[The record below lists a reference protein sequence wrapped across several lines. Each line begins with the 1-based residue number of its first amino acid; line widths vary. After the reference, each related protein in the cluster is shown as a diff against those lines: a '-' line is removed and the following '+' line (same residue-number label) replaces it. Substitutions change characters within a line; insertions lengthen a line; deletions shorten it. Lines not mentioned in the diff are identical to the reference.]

1 MRIATFNVQSMR
13 LRRTG
18 DGPRL
23 DGARDKG
30 DGGDEGDGGAGDA
43 ALDVTDRRLT
53 AEVIHA
59 IDADVVA
66 LQEVF
71 DRATLDH
78 FHDAVLAPTGCAP
91 YPHRVCLPGNDGQG
105 LNVALMSR
113 IAPERVESHAAETAA
128 ELGLADPPQEVA
140 RGPVFRR
147 DCLEVHLPGLALF
160 ICHFKAPWPDPER
173 AARVR
178 RAEAEAVRHLVGRAF
193 PDPAAANWV
202 VLGDLNAPARSPGA
216 PRDTSLSPLTEGFA
230 VDVMERLAPGAGWTF
245 RLPESDLHA
254 RPDEILL
261 SPALAARYP
270 DARPVVF
277 RAGMDRAA
285 AEKAGPPFGLVGRP
299 RPHASDHAAVYID
312 LGAPGD

>member
-18 DGPRL
+18 DGARL

-30 DGGDEGDGGAGDA
+30 DGGRDDA
-43 ALDVTDRRLT
+43 ALDVLDRRLT

-78 FHDAVLAPTGCAP
+78 FHNAVLMPTGCAP
-91 YPHRVCLPGNDGQG
+91 YPHRVCLTGNDGQG

-113 IAPERVESHAAETAA
+113 IAPERITSHAAETAA
-128 ELGLADPPQEVA
+128 DLGLSDPPEEVA
-140 RGPVFRR
+140 HGPVFRR

-160 ICHFKAPWPDPER
+160 VCHFKAPWPDRDR

-193 PDPAAANWV
+193 PDPAAADWV
-202 VLGDLNAPARSPGA
+202 VLGDLNAPARRPGT
-216 PRDTSLSPLTEGFA
+216 PRDTSLAPLADGFA
-230 VDVMERLAPGAGWTF
+230 LDVMERLAPDTGWTF
-245 RLPESDLHA
+245 RLPETDLRA
-254 RPDEILL
+254 RPDAILL
-261 SPALAARYP
+261 SPALAARHP
-270 DARPVVF
+270 DALPVVF
-277 RAGMDRAA
+277 RAGMDRDAA
-285 AEKAGPPFGLVGRP
+285 VRAGPPFGLVGRP
-299 RPHASDHAAVYID
+299 RPHASDHAAIYID
-312 LGAPGD
+312 LGRPPGDPAA